1 MKRIING
8 KKYDTETATPVC
20 HYSYSNTGDF
30 HFVRKTLYRKK
41 NGEFFI
47 HGRGGAASE
56 FAEQIDC
63 NTWCG
68 GEKMFVVTEDT
79 AREFAEKYATVDQY
93 EEVFGEVQE

>member
-30 HFVRKTLYRKK
+30 RHVRKTLYRKK

-47 HGRGGAASE
+47 HGRGGPASE
-56 FAEQIDC
+56 FAEQIEQ

-68 GEKMFVVTEDT
+68 GERIIAITDDM

-93 EEVFGEVQE
+93 EEVFGEVAE